1 MNANDTVI
9 AQGKYIGA
17 TSDELAGKDA
27 ADKVAAG
34 VSQKALFRRRGEITL
49 YRDRLVLTE
58 WAESGELVLRP
69 ADIRSVDVRFHRA
82 LWPFHWWPTQCRQAA
97 DPADRRGRRD
107 VFADRPKR
115 VHGDHRRS
123 PVGHPPHR
131 LATVRLK
138 HRPIAE
144 YGPPPGK

>member
-69 ADIRSVDVRFHRA
+69 ADIRSVDVRFTELYGRFIGGLLNA
-82 LWPFHWWPTQCRQAA
+82 GKPLILQTAA
-97 DPADRRGRRD
+97 AGEMYLLIDRKEFMETTDDRRWATLLTD
-107 VFADRPKR
+107 WQ
-115 VHGDHRRS
+115 RS
-123 PVGHPPHR
+123 
-131 LATVRLK
+131 ASST
-138 HRPIAE
+138 AQ
-144 YGPPPGK
+144 